1 MEKVK
6 VTQAQ
11 ADLIKS
17 IKDTDYAINI
27 HGLNKRPDSPL
38 QELTTAE
45 LARALY
51 IGYEVEP
58 EFEVGEL
65 SIVKNDELNLVRKI
79 LKIYEIDGKPHADLE
94 SADEIPLYLLS
105 KLSPERQAQEKE
117 RRWWKK
123 HGREVWELK
132 KYDKI
137 KHKNTGKEYDVIE
150 VIDRYHFRVFD
161 LREVCTSGFFFE
173 DVSDLK
179 ERFDVVCF
187 AEDRKDVEHA
197 E

>member
-51 IGYEVEP
+51 IGYEVDP
-58 EFEVGEL
+58 EYSVGDWIYDNITNRVAEIDERGYDGEL
-65 SIVKNDELNLVRKI
+65 AWVD
-79 LKIYEIDGKPHADLE
+79 
-94 SADEIPLYLLS
+94 DEI
-105 KLSPERQAQEKE
+105 
-117 RRWWKK
+117 
-123 HGREVWELK
+123 GRAHV
-132 KYDKI
+132 
-137 KHKNTGKEYDVIE
+137 
-150 VIDRYHFRVFD
+150 
-161 LREVCTSGFFFE
+161 
-173 DVSDLK
+173 
-179 ERFDVVCF
+179 
-187 AEDRKDVEHA
+187 
-197 E
+197 